1 MAQKHDLE
9 DLMKS
14 SITSKPVK
22 PRQSNTL
29 ISDALSNRAS
39 VNNRPPSRLKQQQQR
54 PLTSQTQRDT
64 VGVLRNTRNN
74 RNKLGPLSNR
84 FIGKN
89 DHF

>member
-1 MAQKHDLE
+1 
-9 DLMKS
+9 MKS

-39 VNNRPPSRLKQQQQR
+39 VINRPPSRLKQQQR
-54 PLTSQTQRDT
+54 PSTSQTQRDT

-84 FIGKN
+84 LVKHASFDTSLK
-89 DHF
+89 H